1 MNSKRKSI
9 LTLQLGLTT
18 LTSTCLIACGGGG
31 GDSSS
36 SNNNQPQPTA
46 VATAEVFVGDSLVA
60 KLENGTQKTVS
71 FANGGDSTGY
81 GQGHSKKGDVLLIPT
96 TSGLAVYNMAT
107 SSVVREIPLAGQI
120 VNIRHLDD
128 NTALVLRRR
137 ERYSFTDNGRPITDA
152 NNLLTVSLATG
163 EVLRTK
169 QLGSESTHLANGLSV
184 YTATNSAWVV
194 MTPNASQGK
203 VLKVS
208 LPTFT
213 STEVSGITGN
223 PLACG
228 ENSTTLFLCYQGG
241 GGVALNKTDD
251 TLRPLMT
258 ESEAQGYAEDATY
271 SYYSLF
277 NSAQLVRVNKATGG
291 KEAVSTGANPT
302 AVFLGKNGEVLV
314 IDSDP
319 ATTPSKRRLMKHAFG
334 GVPAEV
340 YSSGSLYQY
349 DFR

>member
-1 MNSKRKSI
+1 MKTRLLSFLFALFSS
-9 LTLQLGLTT
+9 LLLV
-18 LTSTCLIACGGGG
+18 ACGGGGGG

-71 FANGGDSTGY
+71 LANGSDSTKY

-107 SSVVREIPLAGQI
+107 SSVVREIPLTGQI
-120 VNIRHLDD
+120 VNARHLDD

-152 NNLLTVSLATG
+152 NNLLTVSLTTG
-163 EVLRTK
+163 EVIRTQ

-184 YTATNSAWVV
+184 NTATNSAWIV
-194 MTPNASQGK
+194 MTPPWNVSQGK

-208 LPTFT
+208 LST
-213 STEVSGITGN
+213 STATEVSGITGN

-228 ENSTTLFLCYQGG
+228 ENSTTLFLCYQRG

-251 TLRPLMT
+251 TLRTLVT
-258 ESEAQGYAEDATY
+258 ESETQGYAEDATY

-291 KEAVSTGANPT
+291 KETVSTGANPT

-319 ATTPSKRRLMKHAFG
+319 ATTPSKSRLMKHTFG
-334 GVPAEV
+334 GVPTEV

-349 DFR
+349 NFR